1 MLFPRF
7 LSRRLPHSNTKRLVM
22 ITGARQTGKTTLA
35 RAAYPH
41 LRYLSLDEAETR
53 QLLRDLPT
61 RSWAGTVGPAILDE
75 AQKEPGL
82 FEKVK
87 FAFDQQAVI
96 FSVLLSSSQILLL
109 KHIRESLAGRV
120 FVYELWPLLLREMTA
135 TGAFAEGPLN
145 EDALAPP
152 LLDRLLTDEGD
163 ADHILAIEPATLLG
177 EAAHHLATRLAHAL
191 TWGSMPEMFSLS
203 DAERRDWLRSY
214 TSTYIERD
222 LSDIARL
229 DDLEPFRRFIRLAA
243 LRSGHILSYADLA
256 RDAGVSPG
264 TVRNYLQYLAL
275 SYQTFTLTPY
285 LRNATSRVVKAP
297 KLYWVDVGLW
307 RQQTGMWGE
316 PHGALLET
324 FVVGEIWK
332 WAKTMDRQVELGYYR
347 THDGLEVDLILETP
361 TGLWGLEIKTTRQ
374 VAPRDA
380 RPLRRLAEMFG
391 ADWRGGLVVCLCEQL
406 TQLDRNLWAIP
417 VGRLLG

>member
-1 MLFPRF
+1 MLLPRF
-7 LSRRLPHSNTKRLVM
+7 LAQRLPHSNTKRLVM

-35 RAAYPH
+35 RATYPH
-41 LRYLSLDEAETR
+41 LRYLSLDEVETR
-53 QLLRDLPT
+53 QMLRDLPT
-61 RSWAGTVGPAILDE
+61 RSWTGAVGSAILDE

-87 FAFDQQAVI
+87 FAFDQQAVT
-96 FSVLLSSSQILLL
+96 FSVLLGSSQILLL

-135 TGAFAEGPLN
+135 AGAPAES
-145 EDALAPP
+145 ALTPP
-152 LLDRLLTDEGD
+152 LLDRLLTGAGD
-163 ADHILAIEPATLLG
+163 ADHILADEPAALLG
-177 EAAHHLATRLAHAL
+177 EDAHHLATRLAHAL
-191 TWGSMPEMFSLS
+191 TWGGMPELFSLS
-203 DAERRDWLRSY
+203 EAERRDWLRSY
-214 TSTYIERD
+214 TNTYVERD

-229 DDLEPFRRFIRLAA
+229 DDLEPFRRFTRLAA
-243 LRSGHILSYADLA
+243 LRSGHVLSYADLA

-264 TVRNYLQYLAL
+264 TARNYLHYLAL
-275 SYQTFTLTPY
+275 SYQAFTLMPY
-285 LRNATSRVVKAP
+285 LRNSSSRVVKAP
-297 KLYWVDVGLW
+297 KLYWVDPGLW

-316 PHGALLET
+316 PNGALLET

-332 WAKTMDRQVELGYYR
+332 WVKTMDRQVELGYYR
-347 THDGLEVDLILETP
+347 THDGLEVDLILATP
-361 TGLWGLEIKTTRQ
+361 AGLWGLEIKTARQ
-374 VAPRDA
+374 TASRDT

-406 TQLDRNLWAIP
+406 TRLDRNLWAVP